1 MDNFADLISK
11 RRSIRKF
18 TDEKLDPEAVRL
30 LLRAALIS
38 PSSKGMHS
46 YEFVV
51 VDDAQMLQALSQCK
65 AQGADFLA
73 EAPFAIVVLG
83 DPSLSDG
90 GSRMLP

>member
-1 MDNFADLISK
+1 MEKFADLISK

-18 TDEKLDPEAVRL
+18 TDEKLDPKDVRL

-51 VDDAQMLQALSQCK
+51 VEDSQMLHALSRC
-65 AQGADFLA
+65 
-73 EAPFAIVVLG
+73 
-83 DPSLSDG
+83 
-90 GSRMLP
+90 